1 MSYMN
6 YAILG
11 ILLVVLASSFAINS
25 KLAVILDE
33 LRRINEKLS
42 SR

>member
-1 MSYMN
+1 MDYMN
-6 YAILG
+6 YATLG
-11 ILLVVLASSFAINS
+11 ILLVVLASSFATNS

-33 LRRINEKLS
+33 LRRLNEKMG